1 MDDDFIHRVEFAHA
15 RGEFAQ
21 RNELGSGNAGDI
33 PLVGFA
39 HIEQNK
45 LIIAV
50 DTGLELFHCDLR
62 HRQLRFL
69 FSARLRNAA
78 EGLVVDEVCDRWI
91 FRAHGTARILADFKL
106 AEFHLQR
113 VKVHEAADEWFANT
127 HDQFDGL
134 NRLHD
139 ADHSWQNAQHATLGA
154 AWHHAWRWRLWVE
167 ATVARASQ
175 VRGKNRALSVE
186 AEDRAVDVWLLEKN
200 TDVVAQIARGKII
213 RAIDHDIIRLHDLAG
228 ILRLKEGVVEIHL
241 NIRIDFF
248 DAVAGAVE
256 LLAADIF
263 RSVQNLALQVREVH
277 DVEIDKAHGA
287 NACGGQVKSDWRAQ
301 SACADAEHLCGLEA
315 LLALHGYFRHDEMPR
330 VASHFIVAEVDF
342 FHTGRIKNTFHV

>member
-1 MDDDFIHRVEFAHA
+1 M
-15 RGEFAQ
+15 
-21 RNELGSGNAGDI
+21 
-33 PLVGFA
+33 
-39 HIEQNK
+39 
-45 LIIAV
+45 
-50 DTGLELFHCDLR
+50 
-62 HRQLRFL
+62 
-69 FSARLRNAA
+69 
-78 EGLVVDEVCDRWI
+78 
-91 FRAHGTARILADFKL
+91 
-106 AEFHLQR
+106 
-113 VKVHEAADEWFANT
+113 HEAADEWFANT

-154 AWHHAWRWRLWVE
+154 AWHHAWRWRLGVE

-256 LLAADIF
+256 LLAADIL
-263 RSVQNLALQVREVH
+263 RSV
-277 DVEIDKAHGA
+277 
-287 NACGGQVKSDWRAQ
+287 
-301 SACADAEHLCGLEA
+301 
-315 LLALHGYFRHDEMPR
+315 
-330 VASHFIVAEVDF
+330 
-342 FHTGRIKNTFHV
+342 